1 MNECNFR
8 FNALLQKQQKIMQ
21 LRKVYLAFFFLE
33 KIKMFFILK
42 DFIEKKIKLL
52 NLKRKDFFFHL
63 GAR

>member
-21 LRKVYLAFFFLE
+21 LVGRFIWHFFLE

-52 NLKRKDFFFHL
+52 NLKRKDFFFI
-63 GAR
+63 

>member
-42 DFIEKKIKLL
+42 DFIEKKNQAVKFKK
-52 NLKRKDFFFHL
+52 KRFFFYL